1 MITSHIVKKYI
12 RTQSKTLNINP
23 NIVLRMIM
31 FDFFL
36 EKLDLSRFSDKFVI
50 KGGFL
55 ISSTTKINLRTT
67 MDLDITLK
75 GLPIDQQSLT
85 KCLEEILSI
94 KTIDNLDM
102 SLAMLNDIRDS
113 ADYPGV
119 RATINILYDGIKETL
134 KIDFTTGDIMTPS
147 EVLFSHRTFVESKI
161 LSLKSYNYETI
172 IAEKLETII
181 TRSTLNTRMRDFYD
195 IYILWKLTQKM
206 MKEEILE
213 KAFIETM
220 NYRNSL
226 SIKLDN
232 ILQILINVENDLNI
246 ISLWKSYQNSYPY
259 AKDVQWNK
267 VIESISTILS
277 NMSNLQ

>member
-1 MITSHIVKKYI
+1 
-12 RTQSKTLNINP
+12 
-23 NIVLRMIM
+23 
-31 FDFFL
+31 
-36 EKLDLSRFSDKFVI
+36 
-50 KGGFL
+50 
-55 ISSTTKINLRTT
+55 
-67 MDLDITLK
+67 
-75 GLPIDQQSLT
+75 
-85 KCLEEILSI
+85 
-94 KTIDNLDM
+94 
-102 SLAMLNDIRDS
+102 
-113 ADYPGV
+113 
-119 RATINILYDGIKETL
+119 
-134 KIDFTTGDIMTPS
+134 MTPS

-267 VIESISTILS
+267 VIESIRTILS